1 MLNLESNSS
10 VLQLDKSIAV
20 DVNISYFRPRV
31 SIKLVSCIV
40 RTVLFME
47 GVSGPGE
54 VSVSLVN
61 DAVIT
66 ELNAKYLGHSRPT
79 DVMAFPLDS
88 ESWLDNSSVLEKGKP
103 WVLGDVVVSL
113 ETAKRQALRYNH
125 SFYTELALLLI
136 HGVLHLLG
144 YSDKTNRSKMVMR
157 RKERKILSHCEVP

>member
-10 VLQLDKSIAV
+10 ALKIDKSITV
-20 DVNISYFRPRV
+20 DVNISYFSPRV
-31 SIKLVSCIV
+31 SIKFVSRIV

-47 GVSGPGE
+47 GVPGPGE

-66 ELNAKYLGHSRPT
+66 GLNAKYLGHSRPT
-79 DVMAFPLDS
+79 DVIAFHLDS
-88 ESWLDNSSVLEKGKP
+88 ESWLDNPGVFKKGEL
-103 WVLGDVVVSL
+103 WVLGDVVISL

-144 YSDKTNRSKMVMR
+144 YSDKTDRFKMIMR
-157 RKERKILSHCEVP
+157 RKERKILSNCEVP